1 MPSRLCFEGVT
12 KMTTETP
19 VILRVR
25 CARGEVIAH
34 HHESGESFFFRSFD
48 QMRWK
53 FSDRLIRRRLGL
65 DLSVPIQFRLQ

>member
-1 MPSRLCFEGVT
+1 MH
-12 KMTTETP
+12 TTEPP

>member
-1 MPSRLCFEGVT
+1 MH
-12 KMTTETP
+12 TTEPP

-34 HHESGESFFFRSFD
+34 HHESGESFFFRSFE